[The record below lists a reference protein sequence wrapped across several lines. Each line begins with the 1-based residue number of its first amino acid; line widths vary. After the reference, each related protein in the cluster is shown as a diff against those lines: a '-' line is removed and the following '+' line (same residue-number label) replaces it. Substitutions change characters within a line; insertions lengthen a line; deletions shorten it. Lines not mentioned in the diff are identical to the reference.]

1 MTDSSHSFPAD
12 PAPGQTAFDAA
23 GELFLFDPA
32 AGWQPWSEERGRA
45 LQPPQPFALPDA
57 SAYDALEDAV
67 AALQNQ
73 LLASDAPPREE
84 APRAS
89 LQQRADAAA
98 ARDRLARQHTR
109 PDPENLCADIY
120 DGDYAAVIAEVPPG
134 VRRDGWT
141 VERRLLFL
149 ERLAECGSILAAARA
164 AGVSRRSVYKL
175 APRAPAFAA
184 ALDEAMRT
192 ANQVLADTLFDRAVH
207 GHEVPIVHKGEVVA
221 TRTVHHDALGCYLLR
236 VRDPLNYAPVDE
248 LDRWL
253 HRRGADPRQAAL
265 PRGAGES
272 LPPPPAGLAGS
283 AAGHTNSTSSPM

>member
-1 MTDSSHSFPAD
+1 MANSSPFPAD

-23 GELFLFDPA
+23 GDFFIFDPA
-32 AGWQPWSEERGRA
+32 AGWQPWSDERALA
-45 LQPPQPFALPDA
+45 LQPPPPVLPDP

-67 AALQNQ
+67 AALQSQ
-73 LLASDAPPREE
+73 LLASDAPRREE
-84 APRAS
+84 AAKPS
-89 LQQRADAAA
+89 LQQRVDAAA

-109 PDPENLCADIY
+109 PDPEDMCADVY
-120 DGDYAAVIAEVPPG
+120 EGDYAAVIAEVPPG

-175 APRAPAFAA
+175 VPRAPAFAA
-184 ALDEAMRT
+184 ALDEAMRS
-192 ANQVLADTLFDRAVH
+192 ASQVLADTLFDRAVH

-265 PRGAGES
+265 PRGADGA
-272 LPPPPAGLAGS
+272 LPPPAGLAGS
-283 AAGHTNSTSSPM
+283 AAGHQDSNPAPM

>member
-1 MTDSSHSFPAD
+1 MADTSHSFPAD
-12 PAPGQTAFDAA
+12 PAPGQPAFGPD
-23 GELFLFDPA
+23 GELFIFEADS
-32 AGWQPWSEERGRA
+32 GWQPWSEEFA
-45 LQPPQPFALPDA
+45 ANLPAAPFALPNR
-57 SAYDALEDAV
+57 SAYDELEDAV
-67 AALQNQ
+67 EQVRGQ
-73 LLASDAPPREE
+73 LLAAQAPRRKEE
-84 APRAS
+84 AKPS
-89 LQQRADAAA
+89 LQQRVDAAA

-109 PDPENLCADIY
+109 HDPEDMVADVY

-184 ALDEAMRT
+184 ALDEAMRS

-236 VRDPLNYAPVDE
+236 VRDPLNYPPVDE

-253 HRRGADPRQAAL
+253 HRRGADPKQAAL
-265 PRGAGES
+265 PRGAHGA
-272 LPPPPAGLAGS
+272 LPPPTGLPGS
-283 AAGHTNSTSSPM
+283 AAGHQDSNPAP